1 MADETVVLGIKVD
14 STQIEKAGIKL
25 DELKRSASGA
35 EKATDGLTN
44 GYKDLK
50 ATLDPVFAVQRQ
62 YQSGLKTV
70 REEQKRG
77 NLSLEEATRTTALLT
92 KRYEL
97 LTNQINGTGKSF
109 RKLRGAAGNIGFQL
123 QDIAVQAQAG
133 TDAFI
138 IFSQQGSQLASA
150 FGPGGAVLGA
160 VIAVAGALGGVL
172 FNAFNEASGG
182 AKSFGDALS
191 ELNKIMIESES
202 GTVTLTDEIVK
213 LAKVSRAAAEIELAS
228 GIVKARD
235 AMKSAKDEFSEQLD
249 FTVLRDFGREINLIA
264 GEYDTSINSIL
275 NTTVNAS
282 ELISDEFDISTESA
296 TKFVM
301 SLARFRGD
309 STSENLEGLRSTIR
323 GLITD
328 TDGASDEFISFLS
341 GIAEKAANINVAK
354 ERIDAFTK
362 AFNDLNQALKV
373 ADEESNKTD
382 KDKLTTV
389 QQMIQALTE
398 ESHLLGVKA
407 SVTKDLNTQLLIEKA
422 SIAKL
427 KESGEALTAAERDAL
442 TVLSQIIEK
451 RKEVIKTRED
461 AGKREAA
468 AQKKAIKDANEFYNE
483 VMRLR
488 KENEKL
494 NSTYQQ
500 MVDKLDPVG
509 AKFREVAR
517 QQKFLIDN
525 QAALRIPDEKLE
537 QLLEALSNTLDTAGE
552 EGSDGF
558 MENFIKGVDG
568 IGDALQSAIMSGD
581 FAGIGNAVGGIL
593 ANSMANAVQA
603 SVGGL
608 AGSVLGGVAGGLI
621 GSAVTGLIDGLMD
634 EFSDPTEARQKSQG
648 AGTIL
653 GSIDE
658 KSQSIANS
666 NELIANATGELVGIN
681 NNMLTQL
688 SILSGSIS
696 DVSARVMQSRQGLS
710 FQAPEMQNLFG
721 GNDIQS
727 GLAGQAIAGSVLD
740 AVLPGLGAILSAGAR
755 SRQVDEGIRIIG
767 GQIQDVIDNT
777 VIEGF
782 ASFEVRKNFLDDYD
796 RKDRFVALG
805 DEINTQFGQIFS
817 GIVDTVVEGVGVL
830 GVSRDQVMTALDDF
844 LIETQMVS
852 LEGLDAAAQEAAIQ
866 SVFSKIFDQVSKEVI
881 SDTLPFL
888 EELADGGEGL
898 GETLSRV
905 TTQFLTVKEAA
916 ASLGF
921 GFLGTT
927 ENLIRASDSLIE
939 RLGGLEAFSSAVLS
953 FEKNF
958 LTTEQQLTNQSRRL
972 NDALSAIGEELPET
986 RQGFAD
992 LVTGLRHVADV
1003 DEEALA
1009 TLLELGPEAA
1019 SYYSLLEQSLE
1030 DTGDAIE
1037 DVVDIVGDLED
1048 AIATA
1053 AAAVDSAL
1061 SGLKASV
1068 AAEKAELDKLYRE
1081 LVKDRKES
1089 LADELEIIKESG
1101 SDKVDAI
1108 KDSEK
1113 SILKSL
1119 SDEKDA
1125 IKDAEKA
1132 RLKSISDT
1140 KDLIKEEEKARLKGN
1155 KIALD
1160 AARNGLKA
1168 ITSELDAIT
1177 SAIAKLQEKSIS
1189 TEMRRAKAFAML
1201 QKAVA
1206 TGNLTGAGD
1215 AASIASDIS
1224 QSEFSTGA
1232 DFRRQVGLTNTLLGQ
1247 ASALGSRQKSTA
1259 ERSVEALEA
1268 QSEAI
1273 KQSADDQIKALDAQ
1287 SEVIKERADQQIDR
1301 INDQIDLTKMLADDA
1316 IEKAKIE
1323 TENAITAA
1331 REISELELAAMEED
1345 HEASIARLDAIVL
1358 EAQNQIDALRGIDS
1372 SVKSV
1377 EVAVA
1382 AFGSAINAERAAR
1395 QALEQQLA
1403 QPEPESPVTAT
1414 NPYGITL
1421 GNIPSISVAPKADQ
1435 IATFADGGLH
1445 GGGLRIVGEE
1455 GPELEMTGPS
1465 RIINNNDLSKMLS
1478 NDEMTAEIKRMREEL
1493 NRVLMSI
1500 ARSSGKAAKRLDR
1513 WEGDGLPNFREPQEV
1528 V

>member
-62 YQSGLKTV
+62 YQSGLKIV

-109 RKLRGAAGNIGFQL
+109 RKLRGAMGNIGFQL

-133 TDAFI
+133 TDAFV

-172 FNAFNEASGG
+172 VSSLSDATEEMEGFEERLDSVIATLDRVQLRQVNSDIEAQGKLV
-182 AKSFGDALS
+182 KSLKG
-191 ELNKIMIESES
+191 
-202 GTVTLTDEIVK
+202 
-213 LAKVSRAAAEIELAS
+213 EIEQYLFIA
-228 GIVKARD
+228 ARN
-235 AMKSAKDEFSEQLD
+235 DE
-249 FTVLRDFGREINLIA
+249 V
-264 GEYDTSINSIL
+264 
-275 NTTVNAS
+275 
-282 ELISDEFDISTESA
+282 
-296 TKFVM
+296 
-301 SLARFRGD
+301 
-309 STSENLEGLRSTIR
+309 
-323 GLITD
+323 
-328 TDGASDEFISFLS
+328 
-341 GIAEKAANINVAK
+341 AEKV
-354 ERIDAFTK
+354 DM
-362 AFNDLNQALKV
+362 LNQELGDQEAALQ
-373 ADEESNKTD
+373 
-382 KDKLTTV
+382 KL
-389 QQMIQALTE
+389 
-398 ESHLLGVKA
+398 
-407 SVTKDLNTQLLIEKA
+407 
-422 SIAKL
+422 
-427 KESGEALTAAERDAL
+427 
-442 TVLSQIIEK
+442 IEK
-451 RKEVIKTRED
+451 RKELLGIKDPVED
-461 AGKREAA
+461 SLDGLVSYLDSLQLQVDLLGKSKSEIAAYKAELLGAALPEQERAARLAKFIDDYQEGLKNKAA
-468 AQKKAIKDANEFYNE
+468 AEKKATKEAEKAYKSLVNGINEAIKAQE
-483 VMRLR
+483 
-488 KENEKL
+488 KEENQL
-494 NSTYQQ
+494 QDLINQ
-500 MVDKLDPVG
+500 LDPVR
-509 AKFREVAR
+509 AKLAKLTEQILTLRAANEGG
-517 QQKFLIDN
+517 KYDTLI
-525 QAALRIPDEKLE
+525 AKLE
-537 QLLEALSNTLDTAGE
+537 EDLNNIDFNPDDTGGEFLEA
-552 EGSDGF
+552 F
-558 MENFIKGVDG
+558 MKGVDG

-581 FAGIGNAVGGIL
+581 FEGVGNAVGGIL
-593 ANSMANAVQA
+593 ANSMANAIQA

-608 AGSVLGGVAGGLI
+608 AGSVLGGVAGGI
-621 GSAVTGLIDGLMD
+621 VGSAVTGLIDGLID
-634 EFSDPTEARQKSQG
+634 EINDPTEARQKSQG

-666 NELIANATGELVGIN
+666 NELIANATGELVGISN
-681 NNMLTQL
+681 GMLTQL

-710 FQAPEMQNLFG
+710 FQTPEMQNLFG

-727 GLAGQAIAGSVLD
+727 GLAGQAIAGSLLD

-755 SRQVDEGIRIIG
+755 SKQVDEGIRIIG

-796 RKDRFVALG
+796 RKDRFVTLG

-844 LIETQMVS
+844 LVETQMVS

-881 SDTLPFL
+881 GDTLPFL
-888 EELADGGEGL
+888 NELADGGEGL
-898 GETLSRV
+898 GETLTRV
-905 TTQFLTVKEAA
+905 TTQFLSVKEAA
-916 ASLGF
+916 VSLGF
-921 GFLGTT
+921 GFIGTT

-939 RLGGLEAFSSAVLS
+939 RVGGLEAFSSAVLS

-958 LTTEQQLTNQSRRL
+958 LSTEDQLINQSRRL

-1009 TLLELGPEAA
+1009 ILLQLGPEAA

-1030 DTGDAIE
+1030 DTGSAID
-1037 DVVDIVGDLED
+1037 DVVDIVGRLED
-1048 AIATA
+1048 AVASAATG
-1053 AAAVDSAL
+1053 VDSAL
-1061 SGLKASV
+1061 SGLKASI
-1068 AAEKAELDKLYRE
+1068 AAEKAELEKQYRE
-1081 LVKDRKES
+1081 LVEDRKES
-1089 LADELEIIKESG
+1089 LADEL
-1101 SDKVDAI
+1101 KVI
-1108 KDSEK
+1108 KDSGSAK
-1113 SILKSL
+1113 V
-1119 SDEKDA
+1119 DA
-1125 IKDAEKA
+1125 IKDAEKERLKSLA
-1132 RLKSISDT
+1132 GEKDLIKAVEKTRLKSISDA
-1140 KDLIKEEEKARLKGN
+1140 KDLIKEEEEARLKGN

-1160 AARNGLKA
+1160 AAKNGLKA

-1189 TEMRRAKAFAML
+1189 TEMRRVKAFALL

-1206 TGNLTGAGD
+1206 TGNLAGAGD
-1215 AASIASDIS
+1215 AASIASNIS

-1247 ASALGSRQKSTA
+1247 ASALGSSQKSAA

-1268 QSEAI
+1268 QSEVI
-1273 KQSADDQIKALDAQ
+1273 RQSSDDQIKALEAQ
-1287 SEVIKERADQQIDR
+1287 SEVIKEIADQQIDR
-1301 INDQIDLTKMLADDA
+1301 INNQIDLTKMLADDA

-1323 TENAITAA
+1323 TENAIIAA
-1331 REISELELAAMEED
+1331 KEISELELAAMEED

-1358 EAQNQIDALRGIDS
+1358 EAQNQIDVLRGIDS

-1377 EVAVA
+1377 EEAVA
-1382 AFGSAINAERAAR
+1382 AFGSAINAERQAR

-1403 QPEPESPVTAT
+1403 TQEQPPTAT
-1414 NPYGITL
+1414 NPFGITL
-1421 GNIPSISVAPKADQ
+1421 GNIPSINVAPKADQ
-1435 IATFADGGLH
+1435 IATFADGGTH

-1465 RIINNNDLSKMLS
+1465 RIMNNNDLSKMLS
-1478 NDEMTAEIKRMREEL
+1478 NDEMASEIKRMREEL

-1500 ARSSGKAAKRLDR
+1500 ARSSGKTAKRLDR